1 MGGASLAERLFME
14 TDLYL
19 ELQSVL
25 EDERRAIIERDY
37 QGLQDL
43 LGRKDAL
50 VTRISRLAEE
60 RGRVVGHGKGPDM
73 VAGGPSR
80 DASEARRALIA
91 AMKTVR
97 TMNTRNRLLIRTS
110 LNNVKS
116 TLDLIESFC
125 TAGTYCPNGNVRA
138 KPLKGV
144 SLNKGV

>member
-1 MGGASLAERLFME
+1 MSGASLSERLFLE
-14 TDLYL
+14 TDLYV

-37 QGLQDL
+37 QGLNDL
-43 LGRKDAL
+43 LARKDAL
-50 VTRISRLAEE
+50 ITRIAGLAEQ
-60 RGRVVGHGKGPDM
+60 RGRLGVNGKGAEQMGGGQGRDM
-73 VAGGPSR
+73 A
-80 DASEARRALIA
+80 EARGALGA

-97 TMNTRNRLLIRTS
+97 TMNTHNRLLIRAS
-110 LNNVKS
+110 LQNVNS

-125 TAGTYCPNGNVRA
+125 TAGTYCPTGHVQA